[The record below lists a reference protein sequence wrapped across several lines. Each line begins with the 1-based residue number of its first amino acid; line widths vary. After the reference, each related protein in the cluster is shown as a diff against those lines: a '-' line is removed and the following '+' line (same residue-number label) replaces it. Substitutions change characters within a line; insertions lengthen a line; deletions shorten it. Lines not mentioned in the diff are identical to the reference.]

1 MVTFLTN
8 GYHSTWESITVLCHA
23 LSTDWFCRGNIPGL
37 KRQFQLFILTISTV
51 KWKLNL
57 GAIFIKFCEFLRSK
71 GLFLALC
78 YSERSWFWSSSL
90 SSTSSSPWLSRLSS
104 WLSFTTIASV
114 CRVQTNGVDSAIS
127 VLPQGLL
134 SALSSS
140 FCPHFIIFVLTSPY
154 LLSFHH
160 ICHHFISRFPNPLAF
175 GLLKSRG
182 PCLHF
187 IALIPCH
194 YHRLNETGDT
204 YIWNRFAIKRKIV
217 AKLAKSLLARV
228 RMWWRQTTINYKWEN
243 CRKAFR
249 KPLIF
254 ILPKIPEWWIL
265 TCLFETRGF
274 LTLGMLWKKTRTP
287 KDQTCW
293 QNWENILREA
303 TMGVLHSV

>member
-37 KRQFQLFILTISTV
+37 KRHFQLSIFTISTV

-71 GLFLALC
+71 GLFLPLC

-194 YHRLNETGDT
+194 YHQSNETGDT
-204 YIWNRFAIKRKIV
+204 YIWRDAIKWNRFARKRNVKD
-217 AKLAKSLLARV
+217 KLAKSFRARV
-228 RMWWRQTTINYKWEN
+228 RMW
-243 CRKAFR
+243 
-249 KPLIF
+249 
-254 ILPKIPEWWIL
+254 
-265 TCLFETRGF
+265 
-274 LTLGMLWKKTRTP
+274 
-287 KDQTCW
+287 
-293 QNWENILREA
+293 
-303 TMGVLHSV
+303 